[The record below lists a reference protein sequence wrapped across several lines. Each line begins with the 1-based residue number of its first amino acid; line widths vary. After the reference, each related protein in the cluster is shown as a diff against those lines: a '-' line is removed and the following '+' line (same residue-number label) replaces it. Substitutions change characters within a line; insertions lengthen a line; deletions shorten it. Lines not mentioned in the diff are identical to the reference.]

1 MTEDPHRRLSQLSRR
16 ELIAAITAAG
26 AAAALG
32 IPDRASAQATTAGP
46 GGVSARAA
54 RAAAKRAAQTAP
66 HGSDLGAVEHVI
78 YLMLENRSYDHY
90 FGAYP
95 KGRGYDDHPKHSL
108 GNFAQDYPD
117 GTGLSP
123 RKKLL
128 PFHLDSAAGQDCTSD
143 LTHNWGP
150 MHLCWNNGKMDR
162 WVSTHT
168 SKTYEGNPDGAMTM
182 GYYTRRDIPLYWALA
197 DEFTLC
203 DAYHASIIGPTHPN
217 RLMAQTG
224 TIDPAGTHGGPVT
237 DTNPDP
243 TVLWTCTWPTVQEHL
258 EDAGIA
264 WKVYHPSFIGATGK
278 YAGLAQ
284 YPIWDPVIYDPTLN
298 PVVMLATDTVLPYFK
313 AFQNPLSQLHQKAFG
328 PTFPADFMADVAKDE
343 LPSVSW
349 MMAPLGFDD
358 HPSATPERGQWFVKQ
373 IVDILASNPKVWSK
387 TVLFVMYDEND
398 GWFDHVA
405 PPTAPKGT
413 PGEWLT
419 ASKISANTLG
429 IRGPLGLG
437 VRVPSLVI
445 SPFSRGGHIASEV
458 FDHTSQLQFLAT
470 RFGIEV
476 PNVSQWRRN
485 TVGDLTSTLFRG
497 PHDATPPKLPDIA
510 LTPFQLSGSCQE
522 VGEETELAGIGPT
535 LPTKQRMP
543 TQRGTT
549 VSASRFFR
557 EAPTST
563 ERISLRSG
571 RKTATTKSAYNHLV
585 HGGAPADRD

>member
-1 MTEDPHRRLSQLSRR
+1 MTQEPRHPLHGLSRR
-16 ELIAAITAAG
+16 ELIAAISAAG
-26 AAAALG
+26 VAAALG
-32 IPDRASAQATTAGP
+32 IPQRAAADTPAAPSLY
-46 GGVSARAA
+46 SARAA
-54 RAAAKRAAQTAP
+54 RAAARRAAKTAP

-95 KGRGYDDHPKHSL
+95 RGRGFDDHPKHSL
-108 GNFAQDYPD
+108 GVFAQDYPA
-117 GTGLSP
+117 GTNLSP

-128 PFHLDSAAGQDCTSD
+128 PFHLNPAAGEDCTSD

-150 MHLCWNNGKMDR
+150 MHLCWNHGKMDA
-162 WVSTHT
+162 WVRTHT
-168 SKTYEGNPDGAMTM
+168 SKAYEGVPDGALTM

-203 DAYHASIIGPTHPN
+203 DAYHASILGPTHPN

-224 TIDPAGTHGGPVT
+224 TLDPAGTHGGPVT

-243 TVLWTCTWPTVQEHL
+243 RVRWTCTWPTVQEVL
-258 EDAGIA
+258 EDAGIP
-264 WKVYHPSFIGATGK
+264 WKVYHPSFVGATGK

-284 YPIWDPVIYDPTLN
+284 YPIWDPALYDPTAN
-298 PVVMLATDTVLPYFK
+298 PLVMLATDTVLPYFK
-313 AFQNPLSQLHQKAFG
+313 AFENPATALYQKAFG
-328 PTFPADFMADVAKDE
+328 PTFPADFMADVAMDQ
-343 LPSVSW
+343 LPKVSW
-349 MMAPLGFDD
+349 LLAPLGFDD

-373 IVDILASNPKVWSK
+373 IVDILTSNPAVWSK
-387 TVLFVMYDEND
+387 TVLVVMYDEND

-419 ASKISANTLG
+419 AKSISSETLG

-437 VRVPSLVI
+437 VRLPCLVI

-458 FDHTSQLQFLAT
+458 FDHTSQLRLLET

-476 PNVSQWRRN
+476 PNISAWRRK
-485 TVGDLTSTLFRG
+485 TVGDLTSALFRS
-497 PHDATPPKLPDIA
+497 PHDTRTPKLPDIA
-510 LTPFQLSGSCQE
+510 LKPFTVTGSCME
-522 VGEETELAGIGPT
+522 VGEESELGGTGPT

-543 TQRGTT
+543 TQHGTT
-549 VSASRFFR
+549 VPASRYLKD
-557 EAPTST
+557 ASTSS
-563 ERISLRSG
+563 ERVPLRSG
-571 RKTATTKSAYNHLV
+571 RKTATVKSSYNHLS
-585 HGGAPADRD
+585 HG